1 MTELCASESEEISC
15 SPRCYLERVYSQPFI
30 CYHYTLLTLPLLQI
44 PISSLL
50 QHHGQPRH
58 LGEWEWTNFAVV
70 TGCVL
75 ICAAYLYR
83 ADSNPNSWARDE
95 AEARRR
101 RRADGKDVV
110 FGVNYAGI
118 ELLKN
123 SGAVTVSEAEELEAG
138 KIIVATGSSLSSNK
152 ST

>member
-1 MTELCASESEEISC
+1 M
-15 SPRCYLERVYSQPFI
+15 
-30 CYHYTLLTLPLLQI
+30 
-44 PISSLL
+44 
-50 QHHGQPRH
+50 
-58 LGEWEWTNFAVV
+58 V

-138 KIIVATGSSLSSNK
+138 KIIVPTGSSLSSNK